1 MHTVGQMNA
10 TATHAVLQV
19 PFWAYDLCYYYLAL
33 AVVVMVATVGGI
45 LSVIMAPGAMKSL
58 LPTMGLVAW
67 FVFTGLVSSVLAMMQ
82 FWICRSALKP
92 QSRVLDAVAQAAS
105 AMRPSRGSGTQE
117 GFAVQC
123 SSLSDCT
130 AVMGTPQPSGFCEC
144 GERGVCGGCTMQNN
158 MVPSMLPAYSEPLAG
173 GAGPL

>member
-58 LPTMGLVAW
+58 LP
-67 FVFTGLVSSVLAMMQ
+67 MQ

>member
-1 MHTVGQMNA
+1 MDALNKLV
-10 TATHAVLQV
+10 QV
-19 PFWAYDLCYYYLAL
+19 PSWAYDFCYYYLAVA
-33 AVVVMVATVGGI
+33 AVIVVYSLYSIVILYSLPSIVQKIVPVTSISIALLLSGAVTV
-45 LSVIMAPGAMKSL
+45 L
-58 LPTMGLVAW
+58 LT
-67 FVFTGLVSSVLAMMQ
+67 MMQ

-105 AMRPSRGSGTQE
+105 AMLPSRGSGTQE